1 MPMTSCKCSVNNY
14 YNLKHINIW
23 TVMGSFPYVILFML
37 LWLYACCYLAQ
48 RWQDNLLL
56 IRVEMGV
63 VIE

>member
-1 MPMTSCKCSVNNY
+1 MPMTSCKCSVKNY

-37 LWLYACCYLAQ
+37 LWRLYACCYLAQ

-56 IRVEMGV
+56 
-63 VIE
+63 